1 MLFNLFSLI
10 AQEAANVLHVLRTV
24 LLITEAVLAIALI
37 VTIFFQP
44 ANTTGVSAI
53 DNTETYYTRHKKRS
67 TEGIMKTA
75 TTVIAIIMAVIAVV
89 FFITLCFDR
98 SGGIQ

>member
-1 MLFNLFSLI
+1 ML
-10 AQEAANVLHVLRTV
+10 
-24 LLITEAVLAIALI
+24 AVALI

-53 DNTETYYTRHKKRS
+53 DNSETYYTKNKKKS
-67 TEGIMKTA
+67 TEGIMKRA
-75 TTVIAIIMAVIAVV
+75 TITIAILMGIIAVA

-98 SGGIQ
+98 SGVGA

>member
-1 MLFNLFSLI
+1 MNIISVS
-10 AQEAANVLHVLRTV
+10 EAVASALQTMRTV
-24 LLITEAVLAIALI
+24 FIIAEAVLAVALI

-53 DNTETYYTRHKKRS
+53 DNSETYYTKNKKKS
-67 TEGIMKTA
+67 TEGIMKRA
-75 TTVIAIIMAVIAVV
+75 TITIAILMGIIAVA

-98 SGGIQ
+98 SGVGA